1 MVMNSHLHVVVETE
15 FLNKL
20 KDKAKKKMLTVSEY
34 CRLKLQMDLQFD
46 RIEQKLDI
54 LLTQL
59 YVHSKAL
66 CSIYKSKIYFLMFVF
81 DKHMFHLRTP

>member
-54 LLTQL
+54 LLKNGNKQNN
-59 YVHSKAL
+59 
-66 CSIYKSKIYFLMFVF
+66 
-81 DKHMFHLRTP
+81 